1 MMIHIDNIP
10 HNKKYLNIRVER
22 SNTSIVNNW
31 DRVCLHFTHG
41 EKNTTNAYYVN
52 GLKASDEIII
62 RNIPIPKGSTSLK
75 LTSIGDFYVTAAFI
89 DGLRIQTKFETS
101 LIKEQLEYY
110 NGQYFFHYPS
120 KVQPTKLIITLPGM
134 GNNIDADSQYSVM
147 TMKSFPFRHDVYRVH
162 LIDLFWANGSCLIFD
177 EEKKSN
183 IDNIIN
189 LIDDILKINNL
200 SESDCHI
207 ITASKGC
214 FAGYEI
220 MKRRK
225 YKFAFFAPI
234 TNVERFNE
242 HSPVM
247 RFISRELVNNGYKFF
262 KPDFNG
268 NAVVYT
274 SLKDPGI
281 DLGLISNCMSTIDKD
296 LMHAQITKHYINK
309 YLSSESLIE

>member
-1 MMIHIDNIP
+1 MIDIDNIP
-10 HNKKYLNIRVER
+10 HNKKYINIRVER
-22 SNTSIVNNW
+22 LNTSTVNNW

-41 EKNTTNAYYVN
+41 KKNTTNAYYVN
-52 GLKASDEIII
+52 GLKVSDAVII
-62 RNIPIPKGSTSLK
+62 RNIPIPKGTTSLK
-75 LTSIGDFYVTAAFI
+75 LTPVGEFHITAALI
-89 DGLRIQTKFETS
+89 DESRLQTEFEKKLIQ
-101 LIKEQLEYY
+101 EQLEYY

-120 KVQPTKLIITLPGM
+120 KVQPKKLVITLPGM
-134 GNNIDADSQYSVM
+134 GNNIDSDSQYSVM
-147 TMKSFPFRHDVYRVH
+147 TMKSFPFRPDIYRVH

-177 EEKKSN
+177 EEKKPN

-189 LIDDILKINNL
+189 LIDGILEEKNL
-200 SESDCHI
+200 SASDCHI

-220 MKRRK
+220 MKQRK
-225 YKFAFFAPI
+225 YNFAFFAPI

-242 HSPVM
+242 NSPVM

-262 KPDFNG
+262 KPDFNE

-281 DLGLISNCMSTIDKD
+281 DLGLVSKCVSTIDND
-296 LMHAQITKHYINK
+296 LMHAQITKRFINE
-309 YLSSESLIE
+309 YLSSESLIA